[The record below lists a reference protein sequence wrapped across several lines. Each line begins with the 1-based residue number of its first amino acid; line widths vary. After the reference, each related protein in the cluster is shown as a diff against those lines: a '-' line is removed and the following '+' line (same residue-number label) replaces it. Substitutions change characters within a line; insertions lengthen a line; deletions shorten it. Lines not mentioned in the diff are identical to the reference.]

1 MSFRIHSLQDRN
13 PFAGIITSPEINVTG
28 NQFDYFCEKFL
39 LQLTGDF
46 PMMFSMSTMRFTL
59 SYFLMV
65 LFLFSSC
72 GEKEKSYK
80 TYEGEIFGTYYRIQ
94 VADLGKDLQAEFDTV
109 FSRINKASN
118 SYVQDSE
125 ISEFNRS
132 GKLVNPSFTFTDM
145 MDSAAK
151 YHRLSEGNFEPTL
164 YPLLKS
170 WGFSFEQR
178 ETMDSI
184 KVAGLIDLI
193 GFESMILATDSGYF
207 AAKPGVM
214 LDITG
219 LGEGYA
225 IDKLVEVVE
234 KNQISDYM
242 VEIGGEMKAKGLNP
256 RNTIWT
262 IGVEDPAQAEMGI
275 TSSLLT
281 KVELDNRSISSS
293 GNYRKFYIDEDGN
306 RRAHILDPKTGFPV
320 SHTMVS
326 VSVLANSATEADA
339 LATAFMAMGPEKAKI
354 LAERLPGV
362 EAMFVIGGKEKLEME
377 FTSGFPRSEKSNQ

>member
-1 MSFRIHSLQDRN
+1 MTIFEEILFISKLKPFHSIFNLS
-13 PFAGIITSPEINVTG
+13 I
-28 NQFDYFCEKFL
+28 
-39 LQLTGDF
+39 
-46 PMMFSMSTMRFTL
+46 MRFTL
-59 SYFLMV
+59 SYLLIIGVF
-65 LFLFSSC
+65 FTSC
-72 GEKEKSYK
+72 EEKKKVYK

-94 VADLGKDLQAEFDTV
+94 VAELGKDLQPEFDSV
-109 FSRINKASN
+109 FNLINIASN

-125 ISEFNRS
+125 ISNFNQT
-132 GKLVNPSFTFTDM
+132 GKLINPSFTFKDM
-145 MDSAAK
+145 MDSTVK
-151 YHRLSEGNFEPTL
+151 YHRMSEGYFEPTL

-178 ETMDSI
+178 EEMDSA
-184 KVAGLIDLI
+184 KVADLVGLI
-193 GFESMILATDSGYF
+193 GFEQLILATDSGYF
-207 AAKPGVM
+207 AAKLGVM

-219 LGEGYA
+219 LGEGYG

-234 KNQISDYM
+234 KNQIDDYM
-242 VEIGGEMKAKGLNP
+242 VEIGGEMRAKGLNA
-256 RNTIWT
+256 RKSLWT
-262 IGVEDPAQAEMGI
+262 IGVEDPAQAELGI

-320 SHTMVS
+320 SHNMVS
-326 VSVLANSATEADA
+326 VSVLAPSATQADA

-354 LAERLPGV
+354 LAESLPGV

-377 FTSGFPRSEKSNQ
+377 FTSGFPRSEKSDQ